1 MVKTDQKIGGGAG
14 VFCGGGQGSRR
25 GMVRKLLAAA
35 PESLGVP
42 GVDVPAAEAVVVGGC
57 EAGEDVVAACMD
69 DREVF
74 FVRDG
79 RYVVDDLWQSVFSNL
94 KVRNYEFITEALR
107 KGRTV
112 YLMRA
117 NAEPDVSSWESVAV
131 IDPLGELDFRDGCA
145 HLIMRL
151 YRLSPRVVD

>member
-1 MVKTDQKIGGGAG
+1 M
-14 VFCGGGQGSRR
+14 
-25 GMVRKLLAAA
+25 
-35 PESLGVP
+35 
-42 GVDVPAAEAVVVGGC
+42 PAAEAVVVGGC

-79 RYVVDDLWQSVFSNL
+79 RYVVDDLWQSVYPNL

-117 NAEPDVSSWESVAV
+117 NADPDVSSWESVAV